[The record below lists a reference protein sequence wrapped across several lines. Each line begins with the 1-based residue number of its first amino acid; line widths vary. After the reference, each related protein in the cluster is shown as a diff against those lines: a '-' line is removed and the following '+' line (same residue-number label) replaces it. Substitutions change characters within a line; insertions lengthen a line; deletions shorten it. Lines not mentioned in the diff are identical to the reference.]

1 MRIGATT
8 NLVIPCSEDFDV
20 SLVDDVIFYLQTE
33 TKTIEKVYKDGSDVT
48 FDDTE
53 KQFIVPLYQQDT
65 MDLSKGEPCLCKFEA
80 QVNYA
85 DKSVG
90 KSKIITIKLE
100 PSLGNTIIV
109 GNKPSET
116 QRTVL
121 DMKL

>member
-8 NLVIPCSEDFDV
+8 NLVVPCSEDFNV
-20 SLVDDVIFYLQTE
+20 SLVDSVVFYLQTDI
-33 TKTIEKVYKDGSDVT
+33 KTIEKTYKDGSDIT
-48 FDDTE
+48 FDDTNKE
-53 KQFIVPLYQQDT
+53 FIVPLYQQDT
-65 MDLSKGEPCLCKFEA
+65 MDLTKSEPCLCKFEA

-109 GNKPSET
+109 DNKPSET